1 MTASASAKY
10 DEKVD
15 AIMEEASRALAH
27 GEYFKAE
34 RLAKEALQHAWRR
47 HDYERMERIVL
58 PLEEARR
65 QKRLAAV
72 DSDNLIIT
80 EKAEDLDGPVRPG
93 CYLLEPLLVAADGR
107 NLRDRADEE
116 EVPVLVVVREP
127 VTKKGYW
134 PLAMVGPVTV
144 RTRVDPPKE
153 VTCEWLLAAS
163 EALGDE
169 AIETVDPERD
179 IENIVS
185 DLYDRLQTCPDH
197 DRLHQSLMKACQ
209 AALQEKGESG
219 S

>member
-1 MTASASAKY
+1 MTAGTGAKY
-10 DEKVD
+10 DQKVD
-15 AIMEEASRALAH
+15 AMMEEASKALAH

-34 RLAKEALQHAWRR
+34 RLAKDALQQTFRR
-47 HDYERMERIVL
+47 QDYERMERILL

-80 EKAEDLDGPVRPG
+80 SNAEDLDGSVRTG

-116 EVPVLVVVREP
+116 EIPVLIVVREP
-127 VTKKGYW
+127 LTKKGHW

-144 RTRVDPPKE
+144 RTRVDPPE
-153 VTCEWLLAAS
+153 DVTCEWVLAAS
-163 EALGDE
+163 EALGEE
-169 AIETVDPERD
+169 AIEMVDPQRD

-185 DLYDRLQTCPDH
+185 DLYDRLQTCPES
-197 DRLHQSLMKACQ
+197 DRLHQSLMGACR
-209 AALQEKGESG
+209 AALREKHGA
-219 S
+219 